1 MLFCNWTFFSGY
13 RSGEPTQ
20 IEYLPAE
27 HTLDSRV
34 QLVIEYKGRP
44 TTTIAVGD
52 EVSHLEINKL
62 QKIFFFSSLQK
73 GFLNSS
79 RFFGFFKLVAFTR
92 PFSITLFKKSN
103 FCPKIQF

>member
-1 MLFCNWTFFSGY
+1 MN
-13 RSGEPTQ
+13 RSGEPIQ

-52 EVSHLEINKL
+52 EVNHLEY
-62 QKIFFFSSLQK
+62 
-73 GFLNSS
+73 FL
-79 RFFGFFKLVAFTR
+79 
-92 PFSITLFKKSN
+92 
-103 FCPKIQF
+103 

>member
-62 QKIFFFSSLQK
+62 QKKFFFFIFTK
-73 GFLNSS
+73 
-79 RFFGFFKLVAFTR
+79 RFPKF
-92 PFSITLFKKSN
+92 FSIFRLF
-103 FCPKIQF
+103 

>member
-52 EVSHLEINKL
+52 EVSHLEK
-62 QKIFFFSSLQK
+62 
-73 GFLNSS
+73 
-79 RFFGFFKLVAFTR
+79 
-92 PFSITLFKKSN
+92 
-103 FCPKIQF
+103 